1 MFFQDNFI
9 RDIEPNNLR
18 KNKSSK
24 QMLLSMIVM
33 ELKEDGGGKDVRQK
47 LTGVSIINQ
56 LCSPSKNADSY

>member
-9 RDIEPNNLR
+9 RDIEPKNLR

-47 LTGVSIINQ
+47 LTGVSIIKQ
-56 LCSPSKNADSY
+56 LCSPSKVADSY